1 MEAEPA
7 SNDSKKSEQNGGA
20 FTEATALTASSSA
33 ERKKAWHESKK
44 LLKRVAFL
52 LDNPDIIPTDI
63 CFQVGEGASAE
74 HIHGHKYVQ

>member
-1 MEAEPA
+1 MEEGPTQKKAKVAGEDYD
-7 SNDSKKSEQNGGA
+7 DSSEG
-20 FTEATALTASSSA
+20 EASSA
-33 ERKKAWHESKK
+33 ARKKAWHESKK